1 MKLLKKFLISTFAV
15 MGMVAAS
22 SGVQAQFN
30 LGRAV
35 NALKSTAQAIT
46 LSDAQIASYVHQ
58 YILQQDSVNKVSP
71 DTSQYSRRLKI
82 LTSGLNSVEGIPL
95 NFKVYETKDVNAF
108 ACADGSVRV
117 YSGLMD
123 IMTDDEVL
131 GVIGH
136 EMGHVALHHT
146 KNAFKQAL
154 LRSALRDG
162 LASTS
167 TKVAAFTDS
176 QLSELGEALAG
187 AKYSRKQENQAD
199 DYGYKFLKDNGKN
212 PGAMVLSF
220 QKLQQL
226 EGAQGGSM
234 GSAVNQLF
242 SSHPDISKRI
252 KRMQE
257 QCKKDDIDMATLQSN
272 AKTQKD
278 YVVNP
283 ANVKKSTKSSS
294 TKKTTKKTT
303 NKSTKKTTTQKS
315 TKKK

>member
-1 MKLLKKFLISTFAV
+1 MTSFTKIIMSAFAAV
-15 MGMVAAS
+15 ALMAGSAGM
-22 SGVQAQFN
+22 QAQLN

-35 NALKSTAQAIT
+35 SALKSTAQAIT

-58 YILQQDSVNKVSP
+58 YVRQQDSLNKVSP
-71 DTSQYSRRLKI
+71 DTSQYGRRLKI

-95 NFKVYETKDVNAF
+95 NFKVYETNDVNAF

-123 IMTDDEVL
+123 IMTDEEVL

-167 TKVAAFTDS
+167 TRVAAFTDS
-176 QLSELGEALAG
+176 QLSELGEAMAG

-226 EGAQGGSM
+226 ENAQGANGGSI
-234 GSAVNQLF
+234 VNQLF
-242 SSHPDISKRI
+242 SSHPEIAKRI
-252 KRMQE
+252 KRME
-257 QCKKDDIDMATLQSN
+257 DQCRKDNISTASLQTN

-283 ANVKKSTKSSS
+283 ANTKSSAKSTAKKTSVKKTS
-294 TKKTTKKTT
+294 TKK
-303 NKSTKKTTTQKS
+303 SA
-315 TKKK
+315 KKK